1 MEFTRHCT
9 EIVTQTELLATDL
22 KAADLRAPVPS
33 CPGWSLGDL
42 VRHIGGGHRW
52 AEEVVRTR
60 ATEWLPD
67 DQIRQV
73 SGDDTGELPG
83 DWLVEGAT
91 RLAETLRAAG
101 PDTAIWAPVRLRPHD
116 VLGPPVRP
124 RDPGAPGGRH
134 AGRRHRVRRRPAVV
148 VDAIDEWMELDVMP
162 AHFELTPRKRELLG
176 PGRTLAF
183 AATDTDA
190 AWFVDL
196 TGDVITWRRGAGA
209 AAVTVRAPDRTA
221 AADLPPPAGHRS
233 GDRGRRRPRAAR
245 VLAGSRGVRL
255 TRDRVGAPPVRG

>member
-9 EIVTQTELLATDL
+9 EIVAQTELLATEL

-52 AEEVVRTR
+52 AEQVVRTR
-60 ATEWLPD
+60 ATGWLPD

-73 SGDDTGELPG
+73 KGDDTGELPG
-83 DWLVEGAT
+83 EWLVEGAT

-101 PDTAIWAPVRLRPHD
+101 PDTPIWAPFTYDRMTFWARRFAHETLVHRADATLAAHVPF
-116 VLGPPVRP
+116 VA
-124 RDPGAPGGRH
+124 APEV
-134 AGRRHRVRRRPAVV
+134 ALDAV
-148 VDAIDEWMELDVMP
+148 DEWMELDVIP
-162 AHFELTPRKRELLG
+162 AHFEITPSKRELLG

-183 AATDTDA
+183 AATDVDA

-196 TGDVITWRRGAGA
+196 TGEVITWRHGTAVA
-209 AAVTVRAPDRTA
+209 AATVQAPLTE
-221 AADLPPPAGHRS
+221 LLLLIY
-233 GDRGRRRPRAAR
+233 RRRP
-245 VLAGSRGVRL
+245 
-255 TRDRVGAPPVRG
+255 VGAPEIEVAGNRELLQFWLSHVAFG

>member
-9 EIVTQTELLATDL
+9 EIVTQTELLATEL
-22 KAADLRAPVPS
+22 KASDLRAPVPS

-67 DQIRQV
+67 DQVRQV

-91 RLAETLRAAG
+91 GLAETLRAAG
-101 PDTAIWAPVRLRPHD
+101 TGFAAAPD
-116 VLGPPVRP
+116 
-124 RDPGAPGGRH
+124 
-134 AGRRHRVRRRPAVV
+134 VV
-148 VDAIDEWMELDVMP
+148 VDAIGEWMELDVIP

-183 AATDTDA
+183 AATDTGD

-196 TGDVITWRRGAGA
+196 TGDVITWRRGAAA
-209 AAVTVRAPDRTA
+209 AAVTVLAPVT
-221 AADLPPPAGHRS
+221 DLLLLIYRRRPASGPRIEVA
-233 GDRGRRRPRAAR
+233 GDRGLLEFWLGHVAF
-245 VLAGSRGVRL
+245 G
-255 TRDRVGAPPVRG
+255 

>member
-9 EIVTQTELLATDL
+9 EIVTQTELLATEL
-22 KAADLRAPVPS
+22 KASDLRAPVPS

-67 DQIRQV
+67 DQVRQV

-91 RLAETLRAAG
+91 GLAETLRAAG
-101 PDTAIWAPVRLRPHD
+101 PDTPIWAPFDYDRMTFWARRFAHETLVHRADAML
-116 VLGPPVRP
+116 
-124 RDPGAPGGRH
+124 A
-134 AGRRHRVRRRPAVV
+134 AGTAFAAEPALV
-148 VDAIDEWMELDVMP
+148 VDAIGEWMELDVIP

-183 AATDTDA
+183 AATDTGD

-196 TGDVITWRRGAGA
+196 TGDVITWRRGAAA
-209 AAVTVRAPDRTA
+209 AAVTVLAPVT
-221 AADLPPPAGHRS
+221 DLLLLIYRRRPASGPRIEVA
-233 GDRGRRRPRAAR
+233 GDRGLLEFWLGHVAF
-245 VLAGSRGVRL
+245 G
-255 TRDRVGAPPVRG
+255 

>member
-9 EIVTQTELLATDL
+9 EIVTQAELLATDL
-22 KAADLRAPVPS
+22 KAADLRAPVPP

-42 VRHIGGGHRW
+42 VRHVGGGHRW
-52 AEEVVRTR
+52 AEDVVRTR

-73 SGDDTGELPG
+73 RGDDTGELPG

-101 PDTAIWAPVRLRPHD
+101 PDTAIWAPLDYDRMTFWARRFAHETLVHRADATL
-116 VLGPPVRP
+116 
-124 RDPGAPGGRH
+124 A
-134 AGRRHRVRRRPAVV
+134 AGTAFAADLAVV
-148 VDAIDEWMELDVMP
+148 VDAVDEWMELDAMP

-176 PGRTLAF
+176 PGRTLAL
-183 AATDTDA
+183 AATDTDD

-196 TGDVITWRRGAGA
+196 TADVITWRRGAGA
-209 AAVTVRAPDRTA
+209 AAVTVLAPVT
-221 AADLPPPAGHRS
+221 DLLLLIYRRRPATGPGIEVA
-233 GDRGRRRPRAAR
+233 GDRGLLEFWLGHVAF
-245 VLAGSRGVRL
+245 G
-255 TRDRVGAPPVRG
+255 

>member
-91 RLAETLRAAG
+91 RLAETLRTAG
-101 PDTAIWAPVRLRPHD
+101 GDTPIWAPFDYDRMTFWARRFAHETLVHRADATLAA
-116 VLGPPVRP
+116 GT
-124 RDPGAPGGRH
+124 GFAAAPD
-134 AGRRHRVRRRPAVV
+134 VV
-148 VDAIDEWMELDVMP
+148 VDAMDEWMELDVIP
-162 AHFELTPRKRELLG
+162 AHFELTPTKRELLG

-183 AATDTDA
+183 VATDTDADA

-196 TGDVITWRRGAGA
+196 TGDVITWRRGPRA
-209 AAVTVRAPDRTA
+209 AAVTVW
-221 AADLPPPAGHRS
+221 ADLTELLLLIYRRRPVTGPALEVT
-233 GDRGRRRPRAAR
+233 GDRGLLEFWLGHVAF
-245 VLAGSRGVRL
+245 G
-255 TRDRVGAPPVRG
+255 